1 MIFRRFLWAWLITL
15 SLAGLVEAQRP
26 GFTRAA
32 PEGGRLAPE
41 SLLNRSVTSRAV
53 RRSGR
58 ITDLRTLEVVVGPE
72 GGRQSIGA
80 IAQEVFR
87 EHDEATSR
95 LRGSR
100 GIVGNPRSTDEA
112 YELDDR
118 VILVRTT
125 SAIVSDPAE
134 VARLAPGLVSRRG
147 RGRASPLASLDAESR
162 AGLAAFRT
170 EALTYPAG
178 HPLRAAAERGD
189 EALYH
194 AIEAGLGEVEIVDTY
209 VVPKAAVPVSNGRV
223 VVPRR
228 SDGTF
233 DLPRTSAG
241 TLPARGAAQGTTSS
255 SMGAAAALGAGAGPS
270 IPLTSGGTVGLTN
283 VETSGEHTTSARR
296 LNGFTHG
303 RVWEWER
310 RWNFPSGYLEVG
322 ASASYGI
329 GIRIPIVIET
339 TTTPSLIERWG
350 QSPGGGDTAEV
361 RIAAR
366 TLDGDASHYT
376 ASGLPGSQV
385 FNGHEF
391 VLQLGFGYKVK
402 FRALWK
408 NLIDIDESHDLIN
421 RNTSFAPP
429 QSPQWQTVLE
439 YWVPANVT
447 RTEVSLPGVI
457 AGRIQA
463 GARLDAMGSIDLTVE
478 GRMDGQP
485 ILVSQGQ
492 GGPQASRTLS
502 FPSATTTRTVR
513 VHVPPATSS
522 GERRRFGFEIRDV
535 RYNAQLS
542 VVPGAKITLESLVP
556 GFRGHSWSTTVW
568 LEQFRVNVGGASFGT
583 HEGTQATHG
592 HESARHTYFTERRQ
606 TITRPQ

>member
-1 MIFRRFLWAWLITL
+1 MMIRRLLLACLAFT
-15 SLAGLVEAQRP
+15 SLAGLAEAQRP

-58 ITDLRTLEVVVGPE
+58 IADLRTLEVVVGPE
-72 GGRQSIGA
+72 GGRQTIGA

-87 EHDEATSR
+87 EHDEVTSR

-125 SAIVSDPAE
+125 SAIVSNPAE
-134 VARLAPGLVSRRG
+134 VARVAPGLVSRRG
-147 RGRASPLASLDAESR
+147 RGPATALASLDAESR
-162 AGLAAFRT
+162 AGLTAFRA
-170 EALTYPAG
+170 EALAYPAG
-178 HPLRAAAERGD
+178 HPLQAAAAQGE

-194 AIEAGLGEVEIVDTY
+194 AIEAGLGEIEIVDTY
-209 VVPKAAVPVSNGRV
+209 VMPKVAVPLSNGRV

-228 SDGTF
+228 GDGTF
-233 DLPRTSAG
+233 DLPRAPGGPG
-241 TLPARGAAQGTTSS
+241 TGRGSAQGTTSS
-255 SMGAAAALGAGAGPS
+255 SMGIAAQGA
-270 IPLTSGGTVGLTN
+270 IPNLPQTSAGTVSLTN
-283 VETSGEHTTSARR
+283 VETSGTHTTSARL

-303 RVWEWER
+303 RVWQWER
-310 RWNFPSGYLEVG
+310 RWNFPSGHLEVG
-322 ASASYGI
+322 ASATYGI
-329 GIRIPIVIET
+329 GIRIPILIET

-350 QSPGGGDTAEV
+350 PMAGGGDTAEV
-361 RIAAR
+361 QITAR
-366 TLDGDASHYT
+366 TLDGNASHYT
-376 ASGLPGSQV
+376 AAGLASSQV
-385 FNGHEF
+385 FSGHEF
-391 VLQLGFGYKVK
+391 VLQLGFGYKLQ

-408 NLIDIDESHDLIN
+408 NWIDINEERDLVN
-421 RNTSFAPP
+421 RNTSFVPP

-439 YWVPANVT
+439 YWVPANIT
-447 RTEVSLPGVI
+447 RTEIALPGI
-457 AGRIQA
+457 ISGRIQA
-463 GARLDAMGSIDLTVE
+463 GARLDAMGSIDLTIE

-485 ILVSQGQ
+485 IPVSQGQ
-492 GGPQASRTLS
+492 SGPQSSRTLN

-522 GERRRFGFEIRDV
+522 GDRRRFGFEIRDI
-535 RYNAQLS
+535 RYNAELS
-542 VVPGAKITLESLVP
+542 VVPGAKVTLESLVP

-568 LEQFRVNVGGASFGT
+568 LDQFRVNVGGASFGT

-592 HESARHTYFTERRQ
+592 HEAARANYFTERRQ
-606 TITRPQ
+606 TLTRPD